1 MTIAPDH
8 STRIRESVL
17 RDPCYPVSQIADRL
31 LPYLQVLDEQ
41 FSPAQVVLF
50 GSYAYG
56 EPDKHSDIDL
66 LIVKSLKTSPLKEK
80 IAIRNAWW
88 EAPRS
93 DALLAFDLIVI
104 SPEQHEARIKA
115 GRGFYD
121 SVVQNGLRLI

>member
-1 MTIAPDH
+1 MTTAPDH
-8 STRIRESVL
+8 STRIREGVL
-17 RDPCYPVSQIADRL
+17 RDPRHPVSQIADRL
-31 LPYLQVLDEQ
+31 LPYLQVLEEQ
-41 FSPAQVVLF
+41 FSPVQIVLF

-66 LIVKSLKTSPLKEK
+66 LIVKPLKSSPLREK

-93 DALLAFDLIVI
+93 EALLAFDLIVI

-121 SVVQNGLRLI
+121 TVARNGLRLL